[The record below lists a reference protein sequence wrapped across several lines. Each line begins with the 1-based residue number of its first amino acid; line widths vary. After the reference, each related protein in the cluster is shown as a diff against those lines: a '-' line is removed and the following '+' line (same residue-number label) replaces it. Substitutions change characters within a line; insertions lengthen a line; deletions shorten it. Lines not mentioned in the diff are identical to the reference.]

1 MEAIII
7 IMSGRKLEANKIK
20 VIEFFK
26 ALGGRIKKIL
36 AQGFKMGFR
45 RYFFVFFLVGL
56 ANMWSFQDQIGE
68 GKYVR
73 VTTGMPY
80 FDRLE
85 ITYEDALWIEKFGI
99 AKFIIQEEIIRRLKK
114 IESNFVALRSATH
127 LILEARDNAGFWNGL
142 ARWLHRK
149 TGGLTPLRGSLIS
162 YDIRDFSFATWTI
175 SRALADGETATDE
188 EKIESRE
195 VYLTGF
201 RSAKEQRKV
210 LSGAIEELLENISQ
224 NMEKIDNFF
233 SIEHLGVE
241 VEAGEVP
248 LLPLYIMYSDIS
260 KYLHNT
266 QIGRETFSYERFGN
280 MLDYIEM
287 VDENRFNYNEW
298 KKIRGEY

>member
-1 MEAIII
+1 
-7 IMSGRKLEANKIK
+7 
-20 VIEFFK
+20 
-26 ALGGRIKKIL
+26 
-36 AQGFKMGFR
+36 
-45 RYFFVFFLVGL
+45 
-56 ANMWSFQDQIGE
+56 MWSFQDQSGE
-68 GKYVR
+68 GEYVR
-73 VTTGMPY
+73 VKTGIPY

-99 AKFIIQEEIIRRLKK
+99 AKFIIQADTYRRLDK
-114 IESNFVALRSATH
+114 IHDNFEALRSATH
-127 LILEARDNAGFWNGL
+127 LILDSRDNAGFWNGL

-188 EKIESRE
+188 EKRESRE

-224 NMEKIDNFF
+224 NMEKIEFKF
-233 SIEHLGVE
+233 LAVGAEERMV
-241 VEAGEVP
+241 AR
-248 LLPLYIMYSDIS
+248 YIMYSDIS

-266 QIGRETFSYERFGN
+266 QIGTETFSYERFGN

-287 VDENRFNYNEW
+287 VDHIAISQNENRFNYNEW
-298 KKIRGEY
+298 KKIRGEINTDY

>member
-7 IMSGRKLEANKIK
+7 MMSGQRLEANKIK

-36 AQGFKMGFR
+36 AQGFKMRFK

-56 ANMWSFQDQIGE
+56 ANMWSFQDQSGE

-73 VTTGMPY
+73 VTTGIPY

-114 IESNFVALRSATH
+114 IESNFEALRSATH

-162 YDIRDFSFATWTI
+162 YDIRDFSAASAI

-233 SIEHLGVE
+233 SIEDLGVE
-241 VEAGEVP
+241 VEGGEAP

-266 QIGRETFSYERFGN
+266 QRGTETFSYERFGN

-287 VDENRFNYNEW
+287 VYNEW
-298 KKIRGEY
+298 KKIRREINTDY

>member
-1 MEAIII
+1 M
-7 IMSGRKLEANKIK
+7 
-20 VIEFFK
+20 
-26 ALGGRIKKIL
+26 
-36 AQGFKMGFR
+36 AQGFKMWFK

-56 ANMWSFQDQIGE
+56 ANMWSFQDQSQEGE
-68 GKYVR
+68 YVR
-73 VTTGMPY
+73 VTTGIPY

-114 IESNFVALRSATH
+114 IESNFEALRSATH

-162 YDIRDFSFATWTI
+162 YDIRDFSAASAI

-188 EKIESRE
+188 EKRKSRE

-201 RSAKEQRKV
+201 RSAKEQKKV

-224 NMEKIDNFF
+224 NMEKIEFKF
-233 SIEHLGVE
+233 LAVGAEEQMV
-241 VEAGEVP
+241 VR
-248 LLPLYIMYSDIS
+248 YIMYSHIS

-266 QIGRETFSYERFGN
+266 QIGTETFSYEEFGN
-280 MLDYIEM
+280 MVDLIEM
-287 VDENRFNYNEW
+287 ADNEW
-298 KKIRGEY
+298 KKIMREINTDY